1 MGTYRKILLAVD
13 LTADTTQIAERAKAL
28 AATHGAEL
36 ELLHIVE
43 PVPLVTPIDV
53 PEVMTAAVLDVQDEI
68 AEGART
74 RLAKLA
80 ADLGVPASRTQVLV
94 GNTQAEI
101 VRVARERQ
109 IDLIVLGGRERHGL
123 SLLVDFTEDSV
134 LHKAPCD
141 VLVVRVKPAA

>member
-36 ELLHIVE
+36 ELLHVVE

-53 PEVMTAAVLDVQDEI
+53 PEVMTPAVLDVQDEI
-68 AEGART
+68 AAGART
-74 RLAKLA
+74 RLEKLA
-80 ADLGVPASRTQVLV
+80 ADLGVPTSRAQVLI

-101 VRVARERQ
+101 VRAARERHV
-109 IDLIVLGGRERHGL
+109 DLIVLGGHERHGL